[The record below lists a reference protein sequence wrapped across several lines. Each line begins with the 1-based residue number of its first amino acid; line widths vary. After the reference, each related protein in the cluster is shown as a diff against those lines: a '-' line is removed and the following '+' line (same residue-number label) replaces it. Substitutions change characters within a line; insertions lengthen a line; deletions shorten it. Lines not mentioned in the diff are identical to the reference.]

1 MGARTLD
8 TADSGPVLRGLFA
21 VIMCQRG
28 CGPFWCLS
36 QKRICLQ
43 AHSGGWQ
50 VSVYCGQS
58 TPVPCWLSTRGYPQV
73 VFFFFFCHGDLPN
86 LLLASPQQTSWKGNR
101 KLIKAE
107 VTGFRKPVSEG
118 ASHCLCR
125 ILLSRRNLQVQPVLN
140 GRGEYKGMN
149 RETSI
154 TEGHLRSHL
163 PPSLCLCFLALS
175 LFFIFFCFIFKIKN
189 K

>member
-73 VFFFFFCHGDLPN
+73 VFFFFAMGTFPTYFLLPHN
-86 LLLASPQQTSWKGNR
+86 KQAEKAIENSSRQKSQAFVSQSQKEHPIAFVVSCWAEEISRSSLCSMGGENTRAWTGRQASLR
-101 KLIKAE
+101 
-107 VTGFRKPVSEG
+107 V
-118 ASHCLCR
+118 
-125 ILLSRRNLQVQPVLN
+125 IL
-140 GRGEYKGMN
+140 EA
-149 RETSI
+149 TF
-154 TEGHLRSHL
+154 HL
-163 PPSLCLCFLALS
+163 PCVFVSLLYLYFLFFFALS
-175 LFFIFFCFIFKIKN
+175 LK
-189 K
+189 